1 MTSQEGLILIG
12 VQLAVF
18 IVIMI
23 KIILN
28 KDGGRR

>member
-1 MTSQEGLILIG
+1 MTAEQGLILIG
-12 VQLAVF
+12 VQLIVF
-18 IVIMI
+18 IAIML